1 MGNSGAIGN
10 TGDRTISI
18 FGRFISAA
26 IIALPFLLQPGS
38 VVIAQESGIGALMEE
53 IKVTARKREEG
64 LQDTPIA
71 VSVFSGESLE
81 ARGVQRIDE
90 IAGLTPNMTFDN
102 INLNGGGGN
111 SAAVFL
117 RGVGQ
122 RDFLPSADPGV
133 GIYVDGVYF
142 ARSVGSVLDIID
154 IDRVEVLR
162 GPQGTLFGRNTTGGA
177 IAIHTQKP
185 HEEFEGKVRVRVGID
200 DRLDVL
206 GKVNAPLSDN
216 LYMSAT
222 VAKFDQDGFVV
233 NPLNG
238 LDTGDDDTFAVRGAL
253 RWQANNN
260 FEVNINGDYS
270 RDRENGQARVTS
282 RNPDRVVKFIPP
294 DPTNPTST
302 GNGPTTHNFFL
313 GANSPFHPDNGGPG
327 LGNGF
332 GNPGTPVA
340 RGFNNCDA
348 IAPVPGLVEGT
359 ASGCVNAANV
369 ALGQNT
375 GTMPTFSDHDIYG
388 FSGTVDWQISDNLE
402 IKSITAYRNVDSSF
416 AHDGDNTPY
425 YLSWVRDEIYKQE
438 QFTQEIQL
446 QGTAVNDRLQWILGG
461 FYFTEDGNNY
471 NPVDFG
477 HLDIESGGM
486 FDHES
491 IAGFA
496 QGTFD
501 VTDKLHVTAGIRYT
515 DDTKD
520 FIVTSDGR
528 YTTTGPHFPM
538 GPSDVVNIQ
547 SAVPVIAPTG
557 ILVKLIDDGTT
568 TLKADDWTPMAN
580 ISYDVN
586 DNLMTYFTYAEGF
599 KSGGIQQ
606 RNAGPVGMAPTYD
619 PEFVESFEIGFK
631 FSTPDGRFVLNAAAF
646 YADYTDIQLETL
658 APEGVAPQLDN
669 AGEGEIKGF
678 ELESRWSPL
687 DTLFVEVA
695 LGHLDAK
702 ITKSDPTVI
711 NSGGPS
717 KGDRLPQVP
726 RWSLASSLIK
736 EFGLGDMGTL
746 IARVDYNYRTKVF
759 FHPANDPGDVMQSHG
774 VMNASLGWDSANDK
788 YSLIFHANNIFDKR
802 RILYT
807 EQSGSGGTQNDVLA
821 RDFAWYLTGEYRF

>member
-1 MGNSGAIGN
+1 MLIPK
-10 TGDRTISI
+10 RYIP
-18 FGRFISAA
+18 AA
-26 IIALPFLLQPGS
+26 ILALPFLLQPAGPA
-38 VVIAQESGIGALMEE
+38 VAQESGIDALMEE
-53 IKVTARKREEG
+53 ITVTARKREEG

-90 IAGLTPNMTFDN
+90 IAGLTPNMSFDN
-102 INLNGGGGN
+102 INTNGGGGN

-133 GIYVDGVYF
+133 GIYVDGVYY
-142 ARSVGSVLDIID
+142 ARSIGSVLDIID

-177 IAIHTQKP
+177 ISIHTQKP

-206 GKVNAPLSDN
+206 GKVNVPMSDN

-238 LDTGDDDTFAVRGAL
+238 MDTGDDDTFAMRGAL

-260 FEVNINGDYS
+260 FEVNITGDYS
-270 RDRENGQARVTS
+270 RDRENGQARVVTQ
-282 RNPDRVVKFIPP
+282 NPNRAV
-294 DPTNPTST
+294 SLS
-302 GNGPTTHNFFL
+302 GNIFTHNFL
-313 GANSPFHPDNGGPG
+313 YGANSPLNPANGGPG
-327 LGNGF
+327 LGH
-332 GNPGTPVA
+332 PGTPFA
-340 RGFNNCDA
+340 REFSNCDA
-348 IAPVPGLVEGT
+348 TPANLAGT
-359 ASGCVNAANV
+359 TSGCANANTI
-369 ALGQNT
+369 ALGKNT
-375 GTMPTFSDHDIYG
+375 STMPTYSNHDIYG
-388 FSGTVDWQISDNLE
+388 FSGTVDWQLTDNME
-402 IKSITAYRNVDSSF
+402 IKSITAYRNVDSEF
-416 AHDGDNTPY
+416 AHDGDSTPY
-425 YLSWVRDEIYKQE
+425 FLSWVRDEIYTQE

-446 QGTAVNDRLQWILGG
+446 QGTAVNDRLQWIIGG

-471 NPVDFG
+471 NPVDFAL
-477 HLDIESGGM
+477 LDIESGGK

-501 VTDKLHVTAGIRYT
+501 ITDKLHITAGVRYT

-520 FIVTSDGR
+520 FIVTSDE
-528 YTTTGPHFPM
+528 
-538 GPSDVVNIQ
+538 VNIQ
-547 SAVPVIAPTG
+547 SAIVVPPG
-557 ILVKLIDDGTT
+557 LFLKLIQDGTY

-599 KSGGIQQ
+599 KSGGVQQ
-606 RNAGPVGMAPTYD
+606 RNAGPVGVAPTYD

-631 FSTPDGRFVLNAAAF
+631 YNNPNGNFVLNVAAF

-658 APEGVAPQLDN
+658 APEGIAPQLDN

-678 ELESRWSPL
+678 EIESRWSPL
-687 DTLFVEVA
+687 DTLFIEVA
-695 LGHLDAK
+695 IGHLDAK

-726 RWSLASSLIK
+726 RWSLASSIIK
-736 EFGLGDMGTL
+736 EFGLGDMGTI

-759 FHPANDPGDVMQSHG
+759 FDPANDPGSVMQSHG
-774 VMNASLGWDSANDK
+774 LMNASLGWDSANDK

-802 RILYT
+802 RIIYT
-807 EQSGSGGTQNDVLA
+807 ELSGSARTQNDVLA

>member
-1 MGNSGAIGN
+1 MGNFATSGN
-10 TGDRTISI
+10 TGYRTIFIS
-18 FGRFISAA
+18 GRFIAAA
-26 IIALPFLLQPGS
+26 ILALPFLLQPAGPAY
-38 VVIAQESGIGALMEE
+38 AQESGIDALMEE
-53 IKVTARKREEG
+53 ITVTARKREEG

-90 IAGLTPNMTFDN
+90 IAGLTPNMSFDN
-102 INLNGGGGN
+102 INTNGGGGN

-133 GIYVDGVYF
+133 GIYVDGVYY

-200 DRLDVL
+200 DRIDVL
-206 GKVNAPLSDN
+206 GKVNVPLSDN
-216 LYMSAT
+216 LYMNAT

-238 LDTGDDDTFAVRGAL
+238 MDTGDDDTLAVRGAL

-260 FEVNINGDYS
+260 FEVNISGDYS
-270 RDRENGQARVTS
+270 RDRENGQARVTTQ
-282 RNPDRVVKFIPP
+282 NPDRVIQFIPP
-294 DPTNPTST
+294 DPNDPRST
-302 GNGPTTHNFFL
+302 GNGATQHNFFL
-313 GANSPFHPDNGGPG
+313 GANSPLNPANGGSG
-327 LGNGF
+327 LGAGF
-332 GNPGTPVA
+332 GNPGTPFP
-340 RGFNNCDA
+340 REFSNCDA
-348 IAPVPGLVEGT
+348 RAPVPGLVEGT
-359 ASGCVNAANV
+359 TSGCANANTI

-375 GTMPTFSDHDIYG
+375 STMPTYSDHDIYG
-388 FSGTVDWQISDNLE
+388 FSGTVDWQISDNLQ
-402 IKSITAYRNVDSSF
+402 IKSITAYRNVDSQF
-416 AHDGDNTPY
+416 AHDGDSTPF

-438 QFTQEIQL
+438 QFTQEIHL
-446 QGTAVNDRLQWILGG
+446 QGMAANDRLQWIIGG

-471 NPVDFG
+471 NPVDFAG
-477 HLDIESGGM
+477 VDIESGAK

-501 VTDKLHVTAGIRYT
+501 ITDKLHVTAGIRYT

-520 FIVTSDGR
+520 FIVTSDG
-528 YTTTGPHFPM
+528 
-538 GPSDVVNIQ
+538 VNIQ
-547 SAVPVIAPTG
+547 SAIPVFAPTG
-557 ILVKLIDDGTT
+557 FVAKLIPDGTT

-580 ISYDVN
+580 ISYDWN
-586 DNLMTYFTYAEGF
+586 ENLMTYFTYSEGF
-599 KSGGIQQ
+599 KSGGITQ
-606 RNAGPVGMAPTYD
+606 RNARPYPGKAPTYD

-631 FSTPDGRFVLNAAAF
+631 YNQGNFVMNVAAF

-658 APEGVAPQLDN
+658 APEGIAPQLDN

-678 ELESRWSPL
+678 EIESRWAPL
-687 DTLFVEVA
+687 DTLFIELA
-695 LGHLDAK
+695 IGHLDAV
-702 ITKSDPTVI
+702 ITEAKPTRS
-711 NSGGPS
+711 NTGYPDA
-717 KGDRLPQVP
+717 GDRLPQVP
-726 RWSLASSLIK
+726 RWSLSSSLIK
-736 EFGLGDMGTL
+736 EFGLGDMGILT
-746 IARVDYNYRTKVF
+746 ARVDYNYRTKVF
-759 FHPANDPGDVMQSHG
+759 FNPDNNPGDVMQSHG
-774 VMNASLGWDSANDK
+774 LLNASLGWDSANDK
-788 YSLIFHANNIFDKR
+788 LSLIFHANNIFDKR

-807 EQSGSGGTQNDVLA
+807 ELSGSASTGNDVLA